1 MTSKLVPQ
9 TPATEPG
16 GRFPDRPPR
25 DDMQNSIYLSRPA
38 HQAAL
43 SRHLGSPDTTLVL
56 SEIPVSRH
64 PSQGNDLRIPD
75 LLVAFDIDPAAAIA
89 QRGYAIEHQGKPPD
103 FVLEIASETTG
114 RNDYTAKR
122 DDYAAFGIPEYWRFD
137 PTGGQYHDA
146 PLAGDALKDGV
157 YRPITIVQTSETH
170 YWGYSAVLNLDLCW
184 EAGQLRWWDP
194 EAQRY
199 LLTFDETDEQRIVER
214 TGRLAAEA
222 RIRLLEEELR
232 RSQGP

>member
-9 TPATEPG
+9 TPAPEPG

-103 FVLEIASETTG
+103 FVLEIASETTE

-157 YRPITIVQTSETH
+157 YRPITIVQTSGTH
-170 YWGYSAVLNLDLCW
+170 YWGYSAVLSLDLCW

-199 LLTFDETDEQRIVER
+199 LLTFDETDEQRIAER